1 MNKYFKSIVI
11 VLLGLA
17 LGAIL
22 YKKIKYNFTLNSQ
35 VDKPTKAQMIRSEI
49 LKFKKPARIEV
60 ETYTQKY
67 QEEIADIKKIK
78 VPMNNKSDFYIQI
91 QIFSDDSDEKSPLV
105 IQMKFKDVRS
115 NNLIKETSLSI
126 E

>member
-1 MNKYFKSIVI
+1 MNKYFKSIII

-35 VDKPTKAQMIRSEI
+35 VGKPTKAQMIRSEI